1 MVFLAFAEIN
11 LVPDGTML
19 IHIALILL
27 MIWTLNRTF
36 FRPINRIIESREK
49 NKGGRFGEAE
59 SILQKVGEKQTRYDA
74 AMLEARSKG
83 YELIE
88 KERNQAVA
96 RRQSEIE
103 KVKSEVVTSVAREK
117 EELTKQ
123 TAEARAV
130 IAEEAEKM
138 AEKISSN
145 LLKVV

>member
-88 KERNQAVA
+88 KERNQAVDT
-96 RRQSEIE
+96 RQSEIE